1 MQFSDEFLERWEHI
15 IDDVDITDVPLECIK
30 KVIVKLHGKKQ
41 RTINLDLL
49 RRQGLDIEEIETVM
63 TRTLTDLGEQV
74 RDRAWCVPE
83 PRRVSAGESGGGAGG
98 RAAGERTGEH
108 VRVEAVEQPAVA
120 GQQRAGVFDAGA
132 ALHPAFEEVEI
143 GRAHV

>member
-30 KVIVKLHGKKQ
+30 KVVVKLYGKRQ

-63 TRTLTDLGEQV
+63 SRTLADLGEQV
-74 RDRAWCVPE
+74 RDVDFILDVGAIATIVQPE
-83 PRRVSAGESGGGAGG
+83 
-98 RAAGERTGEH
+98 T
-108 VRVEAVEQPAVA
+108 
-120 GQQRAGVFDAGA
+120 DK
-132 ALHPAFEEVEI
+132 LLKDL
-143 GRAHV
+143 